1 MIFAICGLTVVG
13 TGTDRA
19 GTSRVC
25 ACAVVSTI
33 AAHNSVAVC
42 KFLITAVEILLAGF
56 FIAFPVQFLV
66 L

>member
-1 MIFAICGLTVVG
+1 MIFAICGLTVDG
-13 TGTDRA
+13 TGTERA
-19 GTSRVC
+19 GTSSVC
-25 ACAVVSTI
+25 ADAAVATI

-42 KFLITAVEILLAGF
+42 NFLITAPGILLVGF